1 MKRFLTVVSLI
12 AFVAL
17 AVLSVSGKAQAEEF
31 KIIGIITKIEIAGPD
46 AKTATATLKDNKTEK
61 LVDKTIQII
70 QNEVGPG
77 NVGLTLGFVGVQ
89 NAAYPINTIYLWTS
103 GPQEAVMQLHG
114 PPRGAGPPSR
124 SRGRPTAPGTPLRS
138 PTVALSRWRVRPSH
152 DRGQSRCVPPS

>member
-61 LVDKTIQII
+61 LVDITV
-70 QNEVGPG
+70 NDD
-77 NVGLTLGFVGVQ
+77 LTLDKFKDHRIVEGDEIRCKYEVKDGKNVSNYFRK
-89 NAAYPINTIYLWTS
+89 T
-103 GPQEAVMQLHG
+103 
-114 PPRGAGPPSR
+114 AG
-124 SRGRPTAPGTPLRS
+124 
-138 PTVALSRWRVRPSH
+138 
-152 DRGQSRCVPPS
+152 C